1 MSMSW
6 RHSSFSLQKKT
17 TTTTTHIPVQK
28 KNVGNVSLTWSLP
41 FPLFS
46 QLISSHI
53 KRVLYRL
60 STHPCCNRISVKVP
74 WPIFTSVRGA
84 SPIQPPLE
92 PDYPCLKTFPA
103 DLVTYNLNMKCCA
116 HTDYK
121 GQWTKL
127 VKDFYRSVPV
137 YLLPLMQNYF
147 NPI

>member
-1 MSMSW
+1 MSW
-6 RHSSFSLQKKT
+6 CHSSFSLQKK
-17 TTTTTHIPVQK
+17 INNNNNLYSCSK

-46 QLISSHI
+46 ELITSHM
-53 KRVLYRL
+53 KRVLHRL

-74 WPIFTSVRGA
+74 WPIFTSVSGA

-116 HTDYK
+116 HK
-121 GQWTKL
+121 LWGAMEKL
-127 VKDFYRSVPV
+127 VKDFYLAVPV
-137 YLLPLMQNYF
+137 YLLPLMHNGYF